1 MKRKLILMC
10 MADVLVMTAVIGG
23 TLAGFNTA
31 AENKSTADITV
42 GALGIE
48 LTGTAAEKTL
58 EIEKGLPGGET
69 EVRCSVQ
76 NRVEEGY
83 TLYTRV
89 TIDKKWKSG
98 AKEELDPGKIR
109 LYTGDGESRTE
120 LLAGT
125 NVNGWIV
132 WYADEEQIVLYYTKP
147 LAQGESSG
155 EFISAAGFAPDMDNA
170 YADAEVEL
178 GIRADAV
185 QSIAAQDS
193 IPSEWGV
200 YPVIG
205 EDGTI
210 VSIEE

>member
-10 MADVLVMTAVIGG
+10 MAGVLVMTAVIGG

-31 AENKSTADITV
+31 AEHKSTADITV

-48 LTGTAAEKTL
+48 LAGTGSTENLK
-58 EIEKGLPGGET
+58 IEKGLPGGET
-69 EVRCSVQ
+69 EVRYSVQ

-98 AKEELDPGKIR
+98 DDEGLDPCKIR
-109 LYTGDGESRTE
+109 LYAGDGEGRTE

-125 NVNGWIV
+125 CVNGWIV
-132 WYADEEQIVLYYTKP
+132 WYADEEQLILYYTKP
-147 LAQGESSG
+147 LAKGESSR
-155 EFISAAGFAPDMDNA
+155 EFISAAGFAADMDNA